1 MATVRRA
8 EERDIP
14 QLMELLLQVD
24 MVHHNGRPDIFKG
37 PATKYTDQELLEIF
51 ENDSRPVFVYTDE
64 KDGKVLGYAFCILK
78 EVKDNQLLEDCK
90 TLYVDDLC
98 VDETRRGNG
107 VGKALMAHAVQ
118 FAKDCG
124 CHNVTL
130 NVWSFNEK
138 AMRFYA
144 SFGMHEQRRTMELLI

>member
-1 MATVRRA
+1 MLIRKATSD
-8 EERDIP
+8 EIP
-14 QLMELLLQVD
+14 QILKLLVQVN
-24 MVHHNGRPDIFKG
+24 MVHHNGRPDLFKG
-37 PATKYTDQELLEIF
+37 PATKYSENELKKLLRDET
-51 ENDSRPVFVYTDE
+51 RPVFVCM
-64 KDGKVLGYAFCILK
+64 DGDTLLGYAFCILK

-98 VDETRRGNG
+98 VDETKRGSV
-107 VGKALMAHAVQ
+107 VGKALMTHAGQ